1 MFKTIVEKSLS
12 QRLLVLAAAIVLILY
27 GALVVQKTPVDVFPD
42 LNKPT
47 VTLMT
52 EAGGMAPEE
61 VEALIAFPI
70 ETAMNGMAGVAAVR
84 SVSSAG
90 LSIVYVQFDWEVEIY
105 RARQMI
111 AERLSLIQSQ
121 LPPGVVP
128 HMGPVASIMGEI
140 LLIAIPITAPTAAAI
155 EPAAGAAP
163 AAAQRPAMAAREYAD
178 WVLRPRLLTIPGVAQ
193 VVPIGGEVRQ
203 FQVQPDTVRMAALG
217 ITLDQVDD
225 ALRGFA
231 ANTSGGFLELN
242 SREYLIRNLGRTS
255 RLEDLQRLPLTA
267 RNGQPILLAQVASV
281 GFAPAIRR
289 GDAGLNG
296 QPAVILSV
304 QKQPAADTVALTRQV
319 EAALAELK
327 GGLPVG
333 MAAPRVTFRQ
343 ADFIEASIRNL
354 ELKLAAAAVF
364 VAAVLYLFL
373 GNLRATLISL
383 TAIPVSILT
392 AALVFRYFGLS
403 INTMTLGGL
412 AIAIGELVDDAVV
425 DLENI
430 IRRLRQ
436 NRQKPAPEHP
446 LRVIVNASN
455 EVRSGIVVSTLII
468 ALVFVPLFALPGLE
482 GRFFI
487 PLGVAYLTA
496 ILASLVVSIT
506 LTPVLAW
513 YLLRHGEASKHGDTR
528 FVAWLKSHY
537 QRGLEAALAQRT
549 RVIGAAGVA
558 ALLAA
563 TSVPFFATTF
573 LPPFNEGAAFVGLR
587 LNPGITLAESVKI
600 GTLAEQLVREV
611 PEVTY
616 VGRRSGRAELDEHAE
631 GVHVSELD
639 MRLKPGRP
647 PSQIHADLRARLA
660 SLPATVS
667 IGQPISHRI
676 DHMLSGV
683 RAQIA
688 IRIVGDDL
696 DVLRG
701 EGAAL
706 RDRLATIPGLAD
718 LELEKQVLAPQ
729 IKVRIDYARAEQY
742 GVSPAALLRQLQTL
756 IDGEQLGQVIE
767 GARRFALVLR
777 LPEEARG
784 LSGLANLMIET
795 PNGRVPL
802 ARVATIEDGDGPN
815 QISRDSGRRRI
826 VISANAQGRPLS
838 DVVDDVRSVIAETN
852 LPSGYFIT
860 IDGQFRAQE
869 EAARIIGVLA
879 LISLGL
885 IFIVL
890 YSRYRSAILAALVIA
905 NVPLALI
912 GSVIGLWLSGQPLS
926 IATLIGFITLA
937 GIATRNGILKLSH
950 YANLVRFEGETFG
963 RQLVIRGSLERLTP
977 VLMTALVAAFALAPL
992 LFEAEAPGT
1001 EILHPVA
1008 VVIFSGLIS
1017 STLLDAFVTPA
1028 LFLAFGEKP
1037 LDRLLESHQG
1047 ETF

>member
-1 MFKTIVEKSLS
+1 MFATIVDKSLA
-12 QRLLVLAAAIVLILY
+12 QRLLVLAVAVVLVLY

-61 VEALIAFPI
+61 VEALVTYPV
-70 ETAMNGMAGVAAVR
+70 ETAMNGMPGVAAVR

-90 LSIVYVQFDWEVEIY
+90 LSIVYVQFDWNVEIY

-111 AERLSLIQSQ
+111 AERLTLVQSQ
-121 LPPGVVP
+121 LPAGVVP

-140 LLIAIPITAPTAAAI
+140 LMIGIPI
-155 EPAAGAAP
+155 EVPAEALPEEA
-163 AAAQRPAMAAREYAD
+163 RRRAMAAREYAD
-178 WVLRPRLLTIPGVAQ
+178 WVLRPRLLNIPGVAQ

-203 FQVQPDTVRMAALG
+203 FQVQPDTARMAELG
-217 ITLDQVDD
+217 ITLEQVEG

-242 SREYLIRNLGRTS
+242 AREYLIRNLGRTS
-255 RLEDLQRLPLTA
+255 RIEDLRRLPLTA
-267 RNGQPILLAQVASV
+267 RNGQPILLAQIAAV
-281 GFAPAIRR
+281 GFAPAIKR

-296 QPAVILSV
+296 EPAVILSV

-319 EAALAELK
+319 EAALDELK
-327 GGLPVG
+327 GGLPAG
-333 MAAPRVTFRQ
+333 LAAPRITFRQ
-343 ADFIEASIRNL
+343 ADFIEASILNL
-354 ELKLAAAAVF
+354 EVKLAAASVF

-383 TAIPVSILT
+383 AAIPVSILT
-392 AALVFRYFGLS
+392 AALVFRYFGMS

-430 IRRLRQ
+430 IRRLRE
-436 NRQKPAPEHP
+436 NRRRDEPEQV
-446 LRVIVNASN
+446 LRVIVKASN

-482 GRFFI
+482 GRFFV

-496 ILASLVVSIT
+496 ILASLVVSLT

-513 YLLRHGEASKHGDTR
+513 YLLRHGHGDTAHGDTR
-528 FVAWLKSHY
+528 FVAWLKGHY
-537 QRGLEAALAQRT
+537 RRWLEVALTTRT
-549 RVIGAAGVA
+549 RVIGGAALA

-563 TSVPFFATTF
+563 ASVPFFATTF

-587 LNPGITLAESVKI
+587 LNPGITLAESVRI
-600 GTLAEQLVREV
+600 GALAEKLVREV
-611 PEVTY
+611 PEVSY

-639 MRLKPGRP
+639 MRLKLGRP
-647 PSQIHADLRARLA
+647 PSEIYADLRARLA
-660 SLPATVS
+660 SLPAAVS

-688 IRIVGDDL
+688 LRIVGDDL
-696 DVLRG
+696 DLLRG

-706 RDRLATIPGLAD
+706 RDRLAAIPGLTD

-729 IKVRIDYARAEQY
+729 IKVHIDYARAEQN
-742 GVSPAALLRQLQTL
+742 GVTPTTLLRQLQTL
-756 IDGEQLGQVIE
+756 IDGEQVGQVIE

-777 LPEEARG
+777 LPEDARS
-784 LSGLANLMIET
+784 LAGLANLMIET

-802 ARVATIEDGDGPN
+802 SRVATIEEGDGPN
-815 QISRDSGRRRI
+815 QISRDNGRRRI

-838 DVVDDVRSVIAETN
+838 DVVADVRRAIAETK
-852 LPSGYFIT
+852 LPTGYFIT
-860 IDGQFRAQE
+860 LDGQFRAQE
-869 EAARIIGVLA
+869 EAARLIGVLA
-879 LISLGL
+879 LVSLGL
-885 IFIVL
+885 IFVVL
-890 YSRYRSAILAALVIA
+890 YSRYRSGVLAALVIA

-950 YANLVRFEGETFG
+950 YANLARFEGEVFG
-963 RQLVIRGSLERLTP
+963 RKLVIRGSLERLTP

-1037 LDRLLESHQG
+1037 LARLLERQKH
-1047 ETF
+1047 EVF

>member
-1 MFKTIVEKSLS
+1 MATTLFARIVEKSLS

-61 VEALIAFPI
+61 VEALITFPI
-70 ETAMNGMAGVAAVR
+70 ETAMNGMPGVATVR

-111 AERLSLIQSQ
+111 AERLSLTQSQ
-121 LPPGVVP
+121 LPAGVVP

-140 LLIAIPITAPTAAAI
+140 LLIGIPITTPIDT
-155 EPAAGAAP
+155 PASAGP
-163 AAAQRPAMAAREYAD
+163 ETIRRQAMAAREYAD

-203 FQVQPDTVRMAALG
+203 FQVQPDTARMAALG
-217 ITLDQVDD
+217 ITLDQIEG

-267 RNGQPILLAQVASV
+267 RNGQPILLAQVALV

-327 GGLPVG
+327 AGLPAG

-392 AALVFRYFGLS
+392 AALVFRYFGMS

-430 IRRLRQ
+430 IRRLRE
-436 NRQKPAPEHP
+436 NRQKTTPAPV
-446 LRVIVNASN
+446 LQVIVNASN

-506 LTPVLAW
+506 LTPVMAW
-513 YLLRHGEASKHGDTR
+513 YLLRHGETSIHGDTR

-537 QRGLEAALAQRT
+537 RRWLEAVLTQRA
-549 RVIGAAGVA
+549 RVIGGASVA
-558 ALLAA
+558 AVLAA
-563 TSVPFFATTF
+563 ASVPFFATTF

-639 MRLKPGRP
+639 MRLQPGRP
-647 PSQIHADLRARLA
+647 PSEIYADLRARLA
-660 SLPATVS
+660 SLPAAAS

-706 RDRLATIPGLAD
+706 RDRLANIAGLAD

-729 IKVRIDYARAEQY
+729 IRVQIDYARAEQH
-742 GVSPAALLRQLQTL
+742 GVSPATLARQLQTL
-756 IDGEQLGQVIE
+756 IDGEQIGQVIE

-777 LPEEARG
+777 LPEDARG
-784 LSGLANLMIET
+784 LTGLANLMIET
-795 PNGRVPL
+795 PSGRVPL
-802 ARVATIEDGDGPN
+802 SRVAAIEEGDGPN
-815 QISRDSGRRRI
+815 QISRDNSRRRI
-826 VISANAQGRPLS
+826 VLSANAQGRPLS
-838 DVVDDVRSVIAETN
+838 AVVEDVRRVVAETK

-860 IDGQFRAQE
+860 LDGQFRAQE
-869 EAARIIGVLA
+869 EAARIIGMLA

-885 IFIVL
+885 IFVVL
-890 YSRYRSAILAALVIA
+890 YSRYRSAILAAMIIA

-950 YANLVRFEGETFG
+950 YANLARFEGETFG

-1037 LDRLLESHQG
+1037 LARLLESHQG

>member
-1 MFKTIVEKSLS
+1 MFAGIVEKSLS
-12 QRLLVLAAAIVLILY
+12 QRLLVLAAAIVLVLY

-42 LNKPT
+42 LDKPT

-61 VEALIAFPI
+61 VETLISFPL
-70 ETAMNGMAGVAAVR
+70 ETAMNGMPGVASVR

-90 LSIVYVQFDWEVEIY
+90 LSFVYIQFDWDTEIY
-105 RARQMI
+105 RARQMV
-111 AERLSLIQSQ
+111 AERLSLVQSQ
-121 LPPGVVP
+121 LPSGIVA

-140 LLIAIPITAPTAAAI
+140 LLIGIPVQTSADETPDAAR
-155 EPAAGAAP
+155 E
-163 AAAQRPAMAAREYAD
+163 RAMAAREYAD

-193 VVPIGGEVRQ
+193 VIPMGGELRQ
-203 FQVQPDTVRMAALG
+203 FQVQPDSVRMAALD
-217 ITLDQVDD
+217 ITLEQIEG

-231 ANTSGGFLELN
+231 ANTSGGFLELDG
-242 SREYLIRNLGRTS
+242 REYLIRNLGRTS
-255 RLEDLQRLPLTA
+255 RLEDLRRLPLTV
-267 RNGQPILLAQVASV
+267 RGGQSILLAQVAGV
-281 GFAPAIRR
+281 GFAPAVRR
-289 GDAGLNG
+289 GDAGLDG

-319 EAALAELK
+319 EAALDELK
-327 GGLPVG
+327 GGLPAG
-333 MAAPRVTFRQ
+333 LSAPRITFRQ

-354 ELKLAAAAVF
+354 EIKLAAAAVF

-383 TAIPVSILT
+383 TAIPISILT
-392 AALVFRYFGLS
+392 AALVFRHFGMS
-403 INTMTLGGL
+403 INTMTLGGI

-430 IRRLRQ
+430 IRRLRE
-436 NRQKPAPEHP
+436 NRKQATPTPT
-446 LRVIVNASN
+446 LRVIVDASN

-513 YLLRHGEASKHGDTR
+513 YLLRHGEGSAHGKLHEGDTR
-528 FVAWLKSHY
+528 FVAWLKGHY
-537 QRGLEAALAQRT
+537 RRGLEAALEART
-549 RVIGAAGVA
+549 RVIGAAAIA
-558 ALLAA
+558 AVLAA
-563 TSVPFFATTF
+563 ASVPFFATTF
-573 LPPFNEGAAFVGLR
+573 LPPFNEGAIFIGLR
-587 LNPGITLAESVKI
+587 LNPGITLAESARI
-600 GTLAEQLVREV
+600 GALAEQLVREV
-611 PEVTY
+611 PEVGY
-616 VGRRSGRAELDEHAE
+616 VGRRTGRAELDEHAE
-631 GVHVSELD
+631 GVHVTELD
-639 MRLKPGRP
+639 MRLNPGRP
-647 PSQIHADLRARLA
+647 PAEIHADLRARLA
-660 SLPATVS
+660 ALPASVS
-667 IGQPISHRI
+667 IGQPLSHRI

-706 RDRLATIPGLAD
+706 RDRLAAIPGLAD
-718 LELEKQVLAPQ
+718 LELERQVLAPQ
-729 IKVRIDYARAEQY
+729 IKVHIDYAAAAQY
-742 GVSPAALLRQLQTL
+742 GIAPSVLLRQLQTL
-756 IDGEQLGQVIE
+756 IGGETIGQIID

-784 LSGLANLMIET
+784 PARLAGLMMET
-795 PNGRVPL
+795 PGGRVPL
-802 ARVATIEDGDGPN
+802 AQLARIEEGDGPN
-815 QISRDSGRRRI
+815 QISRDNGRRRI

-838 DVVDDVRSVIAETN
+838 DVVADVRQLIAASD
-852 LPSGYFIT
+852 LPAGYFIT
-860 IDGQFRAQE
+860 LDGQFRAQE
-869 EAARIIGVLA
+869 EAARTIGVLA
-879 LISLGL
+879 LASLGL
-885 IFIVL
+885 IFVVL
-890 YSRYRSAILAALVIA
+890 YGRYRSGVLAALVIA

-926 IATLIGFITLA
+926 IATLVGFITLA

-950 YANLVRFEGETFG
+950 YANLARFEGEVFG
-963 RQLVIRGSLERLTP
+963 RQLVIRGSLERLAP

-1008 VVIFSGLIS
+1008 VVIFSGLVS

-1028 LFLAFGEKP
+1028 LFLAFGGKP
-1037 LDRLLESHQG
+1037 LARLLASRQG